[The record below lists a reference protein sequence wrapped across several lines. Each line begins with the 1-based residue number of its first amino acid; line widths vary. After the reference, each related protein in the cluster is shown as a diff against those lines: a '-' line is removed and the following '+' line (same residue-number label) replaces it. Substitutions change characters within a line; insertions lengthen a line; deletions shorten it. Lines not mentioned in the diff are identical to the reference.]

1 MKFIV
6 EKAKKIHESTLL
18 TGQMITK
25 YIQFDQIE
33 TFEHDGGLGIDLS
46 IKPKTDQILSAKV
59 CRISIRALTLS
70 KDKITE

>member
-1 MKFIV
+1 MAK
-6 EKAKKIHESTLL
+6 KAKKIHESTLL
-18 TGQMITK
+18 TGQIITK

-33 TFEHDGGLGIDLS
+33 TFEHTRRRPLGIALS
-46 IKPKTDQILSAKV
+46 IKPKTGQILSAKV